1 MTPTTVA
8 QGDGERVAVAI
19 RKLAM
24 NIPAV
29 DRAIDIYGALSGHSE
44 APGVRAQLSQH
55 LDQLHSEG
63 ETDHHR
69 LTVHGLSFL
78 RQNDLQRNS

>member
-1 MTPTTVA
+1 
-8 QGDGERVAVAI
+8 VAI

-69 LTVHGLSFL
+69 LTVHVPSAERSSAQQLAALHSSLLSVAFAE
-78 RQNDLQRNS
+78 